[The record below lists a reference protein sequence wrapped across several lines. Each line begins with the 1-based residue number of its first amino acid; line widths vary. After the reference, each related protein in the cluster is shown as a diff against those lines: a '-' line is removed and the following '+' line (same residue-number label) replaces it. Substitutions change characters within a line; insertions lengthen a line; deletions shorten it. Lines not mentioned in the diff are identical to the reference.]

1 MISDKQIK
9 LIHTLISRCRLDKDE
24 IKRKLNITSFKEL
37 TKEKASQLIEK
48 LQKVDYNTATDTQKG
63 RIKHLF
69 NTLYPQKNLKE
80 YLKALNIRKDFE
92 YLSKKEASN
101 IIHRL
106 EKIEVWR
113 KEKTI
118 KLKYIMRMLE
128 IHEKNSDEIS
138 NKFLALFGKS
148 KLEELNQKEINY
160 FITLLKAKSDDT
172 NKIDLIQKLEWEM
185 IFELESI

>member
-9 LIHTLISRCRLDKDE
+9 LIHTLISRCGLDKDE

-37 TKEKASQLIEK
+37 TKEKASWVIEK
-48 LQKVDYNTATDTQKG
+48 LQKTDYNTATDTQKG

-69 NTLYPQKNLKE
+69 NTLYPQKSLKE

-113 KEKTI
+113 KEKAIKNKYLKKMIEVFDDKTRLEVNKLLTAIGDNKINEYLKKDIQYLI
-118 KLKYIMRMLE
+118 KLL
-128 IHEKNSDEIS
+128 KNCDKTKE
-138 NKFLALFGKS
+138 NKL
-148 KLEELNQKEINY
+148 QQI
-160 FITLLKAKSDDT
+160 
-172 NKIDLIQKLEWEM
+172 EWDM
-185 IFELESI
+185 IIELESV